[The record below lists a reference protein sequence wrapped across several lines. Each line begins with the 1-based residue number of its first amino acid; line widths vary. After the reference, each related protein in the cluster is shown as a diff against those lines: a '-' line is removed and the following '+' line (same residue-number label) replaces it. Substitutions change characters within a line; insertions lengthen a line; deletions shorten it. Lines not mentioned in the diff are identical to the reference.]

1 MPVSNPTTP
10 RLADAP
16 RSGGRLDTLGGR
28 KEVTVTGIQR
38 VRRGRP
44 LGFSFRLAV
53 AILWPLMRT
62 IVKWDIRGADALARI
77 DGGVIVAPNHTSW
90 FDPPVVAFALW
101 QADQPPRFLG
111 KESVFR
117 IPLVGR
123 LISGAGQIPVYRETA
138 DAAAAIRSA
147 LAALEAGTDKLRINP
162 GNIRDP
168 KLLRRIA
175 REAMDRKTPIRVGVN
190 AGSLDKDLLDRYG
203 NHSAEALA
211 LSASNS
217 VRLMEEE
224 GVTDIVVSLKAND
237 ARWTVDAYRLFAEKS
252 TYPLHLGVTE
262 AGCGRAAVVN
272 SWAGLGTL
280 LQMGIGDT
288 IRISLTEDSRLEVV
302 VGHLLLHYLGL
313 PRYTGPGG
321 PA

>member
-1 MPVSNPTTP
+1 MTATAPLPASRVTRERRKTSQVTVRNIRVGGDAPIAVQTMVKVPTTDYDAVMREIETSMTIYP
-10 RLADAP
+10 EDLPEREQNILKEIQCWEDACELAPFHCDI
-16 RSGGRLDTLGGR
+16 T
-28 KEVTVTGIQR
+28 R
-38 VRRGRP
+38 VSVPDEDSAGTFTRIVQNSPIPIVSDIHFRP
-44 LGFSFRLAV
+44 
-53 AILWPLMRT
+53 PM
-62 IVKWDIRGADALARI
+62 
-77 DGGVIVAPNHTSW
+77 
-90 FDPPVVAFALW
+90 
-101 QADQPPRFLG
+101 
-111 KESVFR
+111 
-117 IPLVGR
+117 
-123 LISGAGQIPVYRETA
+123 
-138 DAAAAIRSA
+138 A